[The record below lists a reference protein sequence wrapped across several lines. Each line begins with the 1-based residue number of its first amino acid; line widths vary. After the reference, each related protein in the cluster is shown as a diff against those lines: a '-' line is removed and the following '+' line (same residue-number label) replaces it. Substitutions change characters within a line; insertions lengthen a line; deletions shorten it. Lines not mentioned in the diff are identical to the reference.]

1 MATGQNSDP
10 LRLLVVEDNEDDFRY
25 VQYLLRVNTINRYQ
39 VDWAPSYEEGLA
51 AVRSKTYDA
60 ALFDYQLGGRTGVDL
75 LRELIGAG
83 SDMPVI
89 LLTGSDDLRVDQEA
103 ASSGAADYVC
113 KQNLDT
119 VHLERSI
126 RYALRQAEMVRALR
140 ESQSQLQL
148 FMRNVP
154 CAICI
159 QNEAGEYLFRNE
171 LFQRHFDGAALA
183 EASASMPD
191 GTSWQFDVADHHWL
205 IDTFPMVDAAGRK
218 LRGLAAVDI
227 TGRIRAEEQLRHTTS
242 LLNGILT
249 TLPVIASRV
258 DEKGL
263 ITESRGHGLEA
274 IGLKDGDQVGQSIFD
289 LHPQETDEIQKALG
303 GESVNFRWQA
313 DGRNRTHYFDNF
325 FHFDRAQGAGAI
337 GFSVN
342 VTARVEAEAHSRR
355 QSQLLTSVTRNLP
368 IIVGR
373 LDNSGCVVEAEGE
386 GLAARKLSIAALM
399 GRKFAE
405 IYPQTR
411 EAISRALAGG
421 SAHFNLS
428 GRGESEEW
436 QAEFFVFGDKSEQG
450 GATFLGRDVT
460 QQRTLEKRLLS
471 ISDSEQRR
479 LGADLHDGLGQHLT
493 GVACLATAL
502 RDRLNADKS
511 PQAGMASEIASL
523 VNSGIELTR
532 ALARG
537 LCPVQVE
544 QNGLPAAL
552 EDLAY
557 QVQRLQGVQCH
568 FDAIGPT
575 RLIEPNIA
583 LHLYRI
589 TQEAVN
595 NAVRHGAAQQ
605 IDITLDTE
613 RRPHQLIIEDNGCGF
628 DPGALREGGGVGLGL
643 MNYRATIIGGMFKIN
658 PQPRGGIRV
667 ECTFTNNSSSDENP
681 N

>member
-1 MATGQNSDP
+1 MATGPSPEP
-10 LRLLVVEDNEDDFRY
+10 LRILVVEDNEDDFRY

-51 AVRSKTYDA
+51 AVRAKAYDA

-75 LRELIGAG
+75 LRELVSVG

-89 LLTGSDDLRVDQEA
+89 LLTGADDLRVDQEA
-103 ASSGAADYVC
+103 AASGAADYVC

-159 QNEAGEYLFRNE
+159 QNERGEFLFRNE
-171 LFQRHFDGAALA
+171 LFQRHFDSAPLA
-183 EASASMPD
+183 TASAGMPD
-191 GTSWQFDVADHHWL
+191 GTSWQYDVHDHHWL
-205 IDTFPMVDAAGRK
+205 INTFPMVDAAGRR
-218 LRGLAAVDI
+218 LRGLAAIDI
-227 TGRIRAEEQLRHTTS
+227 TARIRAEEQLRHTTS
-242 LLNGILT
+242 LLNGILA

-258 DEKGL
+258 DENGI

-274 IGLKDGDQVGQSIFD
+274 IGLKDGDQVGRSVFD
-289 LHPQETDEIQKALG
+289 LHPEEDAEIRKALA
-303 GESVNFRWQA
+303 GESVNFRWQV
-313 DGRNRTHYFDNF
+313 DGRDRTHYFDNF
-325 FHFDRAQGAGAI
+325 FHFDRAQGSGAI

-368 IIVGR
+368 ITVGR
-373 LDNSGCVVEAEGE
+373 LDSGGRVVEAEGD
-386 GLAARKLSIAALM
+386 GLAARGLSAANLM
-399 GRKFAE
+399 GRRFAE

-411 EAISRALAGG
+411 ETVARALAGG

-428 GRGESEEW
+428 GRGEGEEW
-436 QAEFFVFGDKSEQG
+436 QAEFFIFGDKSELG
-450 GATFLGRDVT
+450 GAIFLGRDVT
-460 QQRTLEKRLLS
+460 HQRSLEKRLLS
-471 ISDSEQRR
+471 ISDTEQRR

-493 GVACLATAL
+493 GIACLATAL
-502 RDRLNADKS
+502 RDRLNSEKS
-511 PQAGMASEIASL
+511 QQAGMANEIASL

-568 FDAIGPT
+568 FNAIGPT
-575 RLIEPNIA
+575 RSMEPNVA

-595 NAVRHGAAQQ
+595 NAIRHGAAQQ
-605 IDITLDTE
+605 IDITLDTL
-613 RRPHQLIIEDNGCGF
+613 RSPHQLIIEDNGRGF
-628 DPGALREGGGVGLGL
+628 DPGALREGRGVGLGL
-643 MNYRATIIGGMFKIN
+643 MNYRAAIIGGMFKIN
-658 PQPRGGIRV
+658 PQPRGGTRV
-667 ECTFTNNSSSDENP
+667 ECTFTNHSSPDEN
-681 N
+681 NN